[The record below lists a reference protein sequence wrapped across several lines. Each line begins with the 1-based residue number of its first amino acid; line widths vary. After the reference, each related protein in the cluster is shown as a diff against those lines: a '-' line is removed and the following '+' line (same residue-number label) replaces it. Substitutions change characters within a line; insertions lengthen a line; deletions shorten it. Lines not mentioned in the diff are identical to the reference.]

1 MERDDGVEAEEE
13 EADGELG
20 EGDGA
25 AVGEETEKPA
35 AHGVDGVG
43 EADRGCGFAGAVVY
57 AGEDGAAEPHV
68 CYL

>member
-1 MERDDGVEAEEE
+1 
-13 EADGELG
+13 
-20 EGDGA
+20 
-25 AVGEETEKPA
+25 
-35 AHGVDGVG
+35 VDGVG